1 MTSTH
6 KDTVASSRPTGDG
19 SAVSAENEQI
29 FEAFAKEPA
38 YIHVN
43 ERLISRMIKHLGN
56 VKSINV
62 LDVAAATGLMTT
74 ITDRMTRAAGIDF
87 KSTLLDLDLPALHEA
102 KKEVTADNAEYVFAS
117 ASELPIR
124 GTFDAII
131 FANSIHLLDAESK
144 VKALAENRR
153 VLRDGGVLVVNTTF
167 YDGAYPEESKP
178 FYSRWIRRSI
188 SEINK
193 RLPKREKGEKVQ
205 AMEFLPADEY
215 RSMITQAGFKIVE
228 TRERRVLLSQAAV
241 RAISSYRDFAIG
253 ALHATEED
261 ADEASK
267 VLQATVRQTFNDL
280 KMKYLPRNWLEIVAI
295 KA

>member
-1 MTSTH
+1 MDAVSG
-6 KDTVASSRPTGDG
+6 SRPNKGG
-19 SAVSAENEQI
+19 SAVSAEDNNDQI

-43 ERLISRMIKHLGN
+43 ERLIARMLKALGN
-56 VKSINV
+56 VKSIEL

-74 ITDRMTRAAGIDF
+74 IADRMTREAGIEL

-102 KKEVTADNAEYVFAS
+102 KREVTAENAEYVYAS
-117 ASELPIR
+117 ADSLPLR

-144 VKALAENRR
+144 ERALAEGRR
-153 VLRDGGVLVVNTTF
+153 VLREGGVLVVNTTF

-193 RLPKREKGEKVQ
+193 RMPNREKGEKVQ
-205 AMEFLPADEY
+205 AMEFLPADQY
-215 RSMITQAGFKIVE
+215 RDMITKAGFRIVE

-241 RAISSYRDFAIG
+241 RAISSYRDFAKG
-253 ALHATEED
+253 ALHATD
-261 ADEASK
+261 ADAEEASK
-267 VLQATVRQTFNDL
+267 VLQATVRQTFNEL
-280 KMKYLPRNWLEIVAI
+280 KMKYLPRMWLEIVAI
-295 KA
+295 KS